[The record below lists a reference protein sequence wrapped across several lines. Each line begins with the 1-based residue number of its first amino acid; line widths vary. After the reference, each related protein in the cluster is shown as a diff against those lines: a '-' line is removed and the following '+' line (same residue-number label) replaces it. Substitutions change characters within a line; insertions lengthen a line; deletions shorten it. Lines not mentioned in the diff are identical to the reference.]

1 MLFAVWKCVRGL
13 CSRSIAPK
21 QSDDNIYDPN
31 LVPQLF
37 LRTLET
43 DIASLYVLSE
53 IKPYLK
59 SGSVNDE
66 ALILAV
72 TKAATV
78 ERDREENFFIYLSRT
93 ARFCSAKRGN

>member
-37 LRTLET
+37 LRTLER
-43 DIASLYVLSE
+43 DITSLYVLSE

-59 SGSVNDE
+59 SGSVNDQ
-66 ALILAV
+66 ALIIAV

-78 ERDREENFFIYLSRT
+78 ERDREENLFIYLSLQKLRVIQ
-93 ARFCSAKRGN
+93 SVE

>member
-31 LVPQLF
+31 LVPQ
-37 LRTLET
+37 TLER
-43 DIASLYVLSE
+43 DITSLYVLSE